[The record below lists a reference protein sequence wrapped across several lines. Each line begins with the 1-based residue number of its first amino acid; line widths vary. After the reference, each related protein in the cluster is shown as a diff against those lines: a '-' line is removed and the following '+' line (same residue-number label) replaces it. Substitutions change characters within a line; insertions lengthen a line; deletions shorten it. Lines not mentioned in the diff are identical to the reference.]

1 MIGNSRASSPA
12 LASPRCVANL
22 ASAYAVSG
30 SKNEAAK
37 LLSDL
42 KTRAKPSYSYAPEIA
57 VVYAALGDRDQAMN
71 WLQQGYEGRFN
82 PSVLLRPGFD
92 SLRSDPRFQELYA
105 ALVSFIKFE
114 IRGARLAFC

>member
-1 MIGNSRASSPA
+1 MIGNRRASPLLRVWPQFGRA
-12 LASPRCVANL
+12 LASPTCVANL
-22 ASAYAVSG
+22 ASAYVVSG

-42 KTRAKPSYSYAPEIA
+42 KTRAKPSYSYASEIA

-71 WLQQGYEGRFN
+71 WLQKGYEGRFN

-92 SLRSDPRFQELYA
+92 PLRSDPRFQELVRRVG
-105 ALVSFIKFE
+105 LNH
-114 IRGARLAFC
+114 